1 VDEKDPRVTTEQFDR
16 TQPGSTGPGNGIEA
30 ITVVGGGLIGLFTAL
45 YGHNA
50 GYQVRVIERSVVGSG
65 ASRGNAG
72 EICPSMANPMPS
84 PGMVRNG
91 LANSLAEDAA
101 LRIKLPPTIELSR
114 WLLAFARN
122 CRPGAFERGFDAL
135 SSLAK
140 RSFELFEA
148 LPDSGVATTL
158 SQTGNLKCYADPD
171 RAQRD
176 FAVSQRVRRFGLA
189 APTEMLSGD
198 AIRELAPVVSGAV
211 TAGYHWPA
219 QWFVDPSVLVDDLH
233 AWLRAAGVVFQEH
246 TVVTGVTPYRNAVV
260 VHTDAG
266 DVETDAVVIASGAWS
281 PAVLKSVGLRA
292 PIQSGKGYS
301 FSVTPDVM
309 PSHVI
314 NMSESNAV
322 ATPMGDRLRI
332 GGTVEFDGTMD
343 RFNASRIE
351 RIVRAARPYLTG
363 IDWEDRSEEWVG
375 PRPMTPDGLPLIGR
389 TRASARVVVA
399 AGHNMLGLTLG
410 PASAELAISAI
421 GAQTQPGW
429 SAPFDANRF
438 SRRGAGRRQ
447 LAERL
452 PAPAR

>member
-1 VDEKDPRVTTEQFDR
+1 MSTEQFGTKPEAKPDSAR
-16 TQPGSTGPGNGIEA
+16 GGIRE

-45 YGHNA
+45 YGHEA
-50 GYQVRVIERSVVGSG
+50 GYRVRVIERSVVGSG

-72 EICPSMANPMPS
+72 EICPSMANPMPA

-101 LRIKLPPTIELSR
+101 LRIHLPPSIALSR

-122 CRPGAFERGFDAL
+122 CRPGAYEHGFEAL
-135 SSLAK
+135 SSLST
-140 RSFELFEA
+140 RSFRLFEQ
-148 LPDSGVATTL
+148 LPDLGVATTL
-158 SQTGNLKCYADPD
+158 SQTGNLKCYADPA
-171 RAQRD
+171 RAERD
-176 FAVSQRVRRFGLA
+176 FAVSQRVSRFGLPT
-189 APTEMLSGD
+189 PTEMISGD
-198 AIRELAPVVSGAV
+198 AIRELAPVVSEKV

-219 QWFVDPSVLVDDLH
+219 QWFVDPSVLVNDLH
-233 AWLRAAGVVFQEH
+233 ARLLAVGVEFREH
-246 TVVTGVTPYRNAVV
+246 TEVTRVTPYRNAVV
-260 VHTDAG
+260 VHTDGG
-266 DVETDAVVIASGAWS
+266 DIETDAVVIASGAWS
-281 PAVLKSVGLRA
+281 PAVLRSVGVRA

-309 PSHVI
+309 PNHVI

-343 RFNASRIE
+343 KFNPSRIE
-351 RIVRAARPYLTG
+351 RIIRAARPYLTG

-389 TRASARVVVA
+389 SDASDRVVVA

-410 PASAELAISAI
+410 PASAELAISAL
-421 GAQTQPGW
+421 GGHTLPGW
-429 SAPFDANRF
+429 SDPFDANRF
-438 SRRGAGRRQ
+438 GRRWAGRRP
-447 LAERL
+447 LTERTGML
-452 PAPAR
+452 VR

>member
-1 VDEKDPRVTTEQFDR
+1 MSTEQFGT
-16 TQPGSTGPGNGIEA
+16 TQPQSTGGRDAIRA

-72 EICPSMANPMPS
+72 EICPSMATPMPA
-84 PGMVRNG
+84 PGMVKNG

-101 LRIKLPPTIELSR
+101 LRIQLPPSVALSR
-114 WLLAFARN
+114 WLLDFARN
-122 CRPGAFERGFDAL
+122 CRPGTYERGFDAL

-140 RSFELFEA
+140 RSFELFER
-148 LPDSGVATTL
+148 LPDVGVTTTL
-158 SQTGNLKCYADPD
+158 SQTGNLKCYADPG
-171 RAQRD
+171 RARRD
-176 FAVSQRVRRFGLA
+176 FAVSQRVRRFGLP
-189 APTEMLSGD
+189 APTEMMTGD
-198 AIRELAPVVSGAV
+198 AIRELAPVVSGMV

-219 QWFVDPSVLVDDLH
+219 QWFVDPAVLVDDLH
-233 AWLRAAGVVFQEH
+233 AWLTAAGVQFQEH
-246 TVVTGVTPYRNAVV
+246 TVVTGVTPYRDAVL

-266 DVETDAVVIASGAWS
+266 DIETDAVVIASGAWS
-281 PAVLKSVGLRA
+281 PTVLKSVGLRA

-301 FSVTPDVM
+301 FSVKPEVM
-309 PSHVI
+309 PDHVI

-343 RFNASRIE
+343 KFNASRIE

-389 TRASARVVVA
+389 TRASRRVVVA

-421 GAQTQPGW
+421 GEHALPGW

-438 SRRGAGRRQ
+438 SRRGAGRLR
-447 LAERL
+447 LADWT
-452 PAPAR
+452 PAMAR